1 MNPIAEQKMPVFED
15 SPADIETAN
24 EQGRVEVKTAKE
36 ELEQD
41 YSYFPFLFEITQNIP
56 YRELTAEE
64 VLTLADKAGTFDF
77 PNDPGEDIYN
87 PSDGTPI

>member
-15 SPADIETAN
+15 IPAEIETAN

-36 ELEQD
+36 EPGQD
-41 YSYFPFLFEITQNIP
+41 YSYFSFLVEIPQNIS
-56 YRELTAEE
+56 YQELTDEE
-64 VLTLADKAGTFDF
+64 VLTLAEKAGTFDF
-77 PNDPGEDIYN
+77 LNAPEEDIYN

>member
-1 MNPIAEQKMPVFED
+1 MNPIAEQKMPVFEN
-15 SPADIETAN
+15 SPAEIETAN

-36 ELEQD
+36 ELEMD
-41 YSYFPFLFEITQNIP
+41 YSYFPFLFEIPQNIP
-56 YRELTAEE
+56 YQELTDEE

-77 PNDPGEDIYN
+77 LNAPEEDIYN